1 MPTDRIRRIA
11 LIVWT
16 AVGSI
21 ALFAVFLLIADSV
34 RVIWLPI
41 AFAAGLVF
49 LLEPTVRAFDRVGFR
64 RVFSAIFALI
74 AFIGLIVA
82 VVVLVLPTIREQA
95 ADFIE
100 RLPELWL
107 ALTDGL
113 RDVAAR
119 LGYDV
124 DEMLSQQALE
134 EWLNDPANQET
145 LQNLLFGFG
154 AGAGTLI
161 RGVTE
166 AILVIGLAPVL
177 ALYLLIDLDK
187 YRAQFIEL
195 TPPQH
200 REEVAYVGSEV
211 GSSLGSFVRGQLLV
225 ALIVGVASSVGMW
238 AIDLPFWLI
247 VGLLAGVLNLIPFL
261 GPLVGGALAAIVA
274 LLNGDMSQA
283 IWAVVIFTAIQQV
296 DNHVITPLVQRT
308 RVKLSPLVIVLA
320 LIIGGSLAGLLG
332 VLIAVPLTA
341 AVRIILGH
349 LWRTRVLGQSWQEAS
364 EAMFEV
370 TEPPERIANLRRKSA
385 DQTRLF
391 DTAEMQ
397 SWQDGDVP
405 ETLPEPEQSRVES
418 EPESSKPESVEPTR
432 EPF

>member
-225 ALIVGVASSVGMW
+225 ALIVGVASSIGMW

-341 AVRIILGH
+341 AVRIVLGH

-370 TEPPERIANLRRKSA
+370 TEPPERIANLRRKSV

-405 ETLPEPEQSRVES
+405 EKLPEPEQSLVES